1 MSDDEFRDLIC
12 ENLACRLSDG
22 EDCSK
27 TMDHFLE
34 RCFYVP
40 VRGCKPWYG
49 YDGRTLS
56 CCSINFQPRHDS
68 GCLTCDMG
76 SRHMF
81 FPGESTDEH
90 TGTEPTAHEVGL
102 LQAREGIVD
111 PGC

>member
-40 VRGCKPWYG
+40 VRIA
-49 YDGRTLS
+49 S
-56 CCSINFQPRHDS
+56 PRIYIGDP
-68 GCLTCDMG
+68 C
-76 SRHMF
+76 
-81 FPGESTDEH
+81 
-90 TGTEPTAHEVGL
+90 
-102 LQAREGIVD
+102 IVVV
-111 PGC
+111 

>member
-40 VRGCKPWYG
+40 VREHKPCAEG
-49 YDGRTLS
+49 FCALEQ
-56 CCSINFQPRHDS
+56 CAVCV
-68 GCLTCDMG
+68 LT
-76 SRHMF
+76 
-81 FPGESTDEH
+81 
-90 TGTEPTAHEVGL
+90 
-102 LQAREGIVD
+102 
-111 PGC
+111 